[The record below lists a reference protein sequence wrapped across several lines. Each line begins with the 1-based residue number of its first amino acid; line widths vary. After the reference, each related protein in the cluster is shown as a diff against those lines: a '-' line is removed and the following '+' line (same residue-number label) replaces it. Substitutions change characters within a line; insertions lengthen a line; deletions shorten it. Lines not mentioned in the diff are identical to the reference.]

1 MNTTPR
7 IIITIAVVAL
17 AALAFVARQNNKSAK
32 AGPSK
37 APVVAVASALSG
49 SNNLAVAPA
58 QAAKLPRLV
67 DLGAGKCIPCKM
79 MAPVLE
85 ELRREYA
92 GRMEVVFID
101 VWENP
106 DAGKPYDI
114 DGIPTQIFYDA
125 EGKELFRH
133 VGFFGKEDIL
143 TKWKELGVKLT
154 QN

>member
-1 MNTTPR
+1 
-7 IIITIAVVAL
+7 
-17 AALAFVARQNNKSAK
+17 
-32 AGPSK
+32 
-37 APVVAVASALSG
+37 
-49 SNNLAVAPA
+49 
-58 QAAKLPRLV
+58 
-67 DLGAGKCIPCKM
+67 M

-85 ELRREYA
+85 ELREEYA

-133 VGFFGKEDIL
+133 SGFLEHIL
-143 TKWKELGVKLT
+143 AKWKELGFLRATNLKSTGTQQTEKL
-154 QN
+154 